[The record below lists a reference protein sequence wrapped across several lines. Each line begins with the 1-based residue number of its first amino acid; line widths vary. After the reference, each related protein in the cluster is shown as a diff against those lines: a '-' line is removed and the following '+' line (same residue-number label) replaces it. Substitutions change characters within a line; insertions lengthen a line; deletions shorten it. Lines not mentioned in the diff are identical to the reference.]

1 MKLHVVTLLL
11 ILLMASVVGAEDIG
25 SPSKVNNLFSAFDT
39 PQLEP
44 GQSGTFSFRLA
55 NPYSF
60 TMTSVELNASIY
72 RYATV
77 EESRPLDPSWTW
89 CEPFIKEAAQPCSK
103 EYRLSIPELLPGNN
117 VTLSF
122 TVVTSSDM
130 PHGTA
135 FSESAFFVRFWLR
148 FDVDQGSGPV
158 RYLMASRGYFSDE
171 QWRKATAYNSTNPC
185 TDPACRGNINL
196 GILGVDGIIPD
207 SSFGVREPIPLWP
220 FYLLV
225 VLAVFFLILA
235 LFFYAEENPGTLPR
249 IETFWLALK
258 GRMIQFYRL
267 RIRGRRTGP
276 G

>member
-1 MKLHVVTLLL
+1 MKLYLVTLLL
-11 ILLMASVVGAEDIG
+11 ILLMASAVAAEDVG
-25 SPSKVNNLFSAFDT
+25 SPSRVNKLFSAFDT

-60 TMTSVELNASIY
+60 TMTSIDLNASIY

-77 EESRPLDPSWTW
+77 EETRPIDSTWTW
-89 CEPFIKEAAQPCSK
+89 CEPFIKETGQPCSK
-103 EYRLSIPELLPGNN
+103 EYRFSIPELLPGNN

-122 TVVTSSDM
+122 TVVTSMDM

-135 FSESAFFVRFWLR
+135 FSESAFFVRFWLT
-148 FDVDQGSGPV
+148 FNMDQGSGPV

-171 QWRKATAYNSTNPC
+171 RWKSATAYNSTNPC

-196 GILGVDGIIPD
+196 GILGVDAIILE

-225 VLAVFFLILA
+225 VLAVFFLIMA

-258 GRMIQFYRL
+258 GKMIRFYRL
-267 RIRGRRTGP
+267 RVRRRKAGL